1 MRIAIRLSLV
11 GALGLSLASGP
22 VAAPLWADA
31 AADSESRLL
40 EDVKKL
46 ASDDWEGRG
55 LGTQGINKA
64 ADYIRGEFEKAGL
77 NVKADG
83 GDAFQDFEVVNGVEL
98 DGKNELSLVGPD
110 GQTVPLAIT
119 KDFEVGSFGD
129 SGVLDTP
136 LVFAGYGI
144 EIEKGYDDYAGLDV
158 KGKVVVILRRTPQQ
172 DAKDGPFAGHGAAQ
186 YGALRGKVSNA
197 FRKGAK
203 GILLIND
210 PHTGRDDLAKLQEQL
225 AKATNRLV
233 EASLAMETRLR
244 EEAEKKPA
252 DEQSLQEKVAPKT
265 TLVLEAVQKLQGDPV
280 IGNFFAATKHLR
292 EVRDLVKTNDSDPL
306 MKFGYGGAKSGESI
320 PIFHVKREAID
331 KVLKAALKKDSTEIE
346 AEIDRTGKPLTGDLT
361 GWKAVGETNLKVLR
375 ASIKNVIGVLEPPPG
390 PLADET
396 IVVGA
401 HYDHLGYGEE
411 GTMLAGSKEIHN
423 GADDNASG
431 TAGLLEL
438 VRRLAAERAKLP
450 RRIVFIAFTGE
461 ERGLLGSAQYVKTPD
476 FPLEQTVAMFN
487 LDMIGRLDANKL
499 TVYGTG
505 TSPVW
510 EKMVDEANKGPGFD
524 LTRKPEGFGPSDHSS
539 FYAKKIPVLHPFT
552 GLHPDYHRPA
562 DDWEKLN
569 VPGMRRVCDFLEQ
582 IIVATAQLSKRPEYI
597 RIEGNAQI
605 AREGSR
611 PYFGSIP
618 DFNSDQKGYAIQG
631 VAPESPAEK
640 GGVKSGDVIIGIG
653 DQKVGSLDDFDLALR
668 KYKAGE
674 EVDVT
679 VMRAMAE
686 VKLKITLGKPR
697 S

>member
-1 MRIAIRLSLV
+1 MRTAIRLSLV
-11 GALGLSLASGP
+11 GALGLSLVSGP

-172 DAKDGPFAGHGAAQ
+172 EENHGVIESLKAFLGHGAAQ
-186 YGALRGKVSNA
+186 HGALRGKVSNA
-197 FRKGAK
+197 FRRGAK
-203 GILLIND
+203 GIILIND
-210 PHTGRDDLAKLQEQL
+210 PHTSREDLAKLQEQL
-225 AKATNRLV
+225 AKATNRLT
-233 EASLAMETRLR
+233 EAALAFDSAAEDKKG
-244 EEAEKKPA
+244 EAAKELA
-252 DEQSLQEKVAPKT
+252 
-265 TLVLEAVQKLQGDPV
+265 G
-280 IGNFFAATKHLR
+280 ATKHFR
-292 EVRDLVKTNDSDPL
+292 EVRDLVKTNDPDPL

-331 KVLKAALKKDSTEIE
+331 KILKAALKKDSAEIE
-346 AEIDRTGKPLTGDLT
+346 AEIDRTGKPVTGDLT
-361 GWKAVGETNLKVLR
+361 GWKAIGETNLKVLR

-396 IVVGA
+396 IIVGA

-640 GGVKSGDVIIGIG
+640 GGVKSGDVIVGIG

>member
-1 MRIAIRLSLV
+1 MRTAIRLSLV
-11 GALGLSLASGP
+11 GALGLSLVSGP

-98 DGKNELSLVGPD
+98 DGKNELNLVGPD
-110 GQTVPLAIT
+110 GETVPLAIT

-172 DAKDGPFAGHGAAQ
+172 GAKDGPFAGHGAAQ

-203 GILLIND
+203 GIILIND

-225 AKATNRLV
+225 AKATNRLT
-233 EASLAMETRLR
+233 EAALAFDSAADDKKG
-244 EEAEKKPA
+244 EAAKELA
-252 DEQSLQEKVAPKT
+252 
-265 TLVLEAVQKLQGDPV
+265 G
-280 IGNFFAATKHLR
+280 ATKHFR
-292 EVRDLVKTNDSDPL
+292 EVRDLVKTNDPDPL
-306 MKFGYGGAKSGESI
+306 MKFGYGGAKSGESV

-331 KVLKAALKKDSTEIE
+331 KVLKAALKKDSAEIE

-631 VAPESPAEK
+631 VAPGSPAEK
-640 GGVKSGDVIIGIG
+640 GGVKSGDVIVGIG

>member
-1 MRIAIRLSLV
+1 MRTVIRLSLV
-11 GALGLSLASGP
+11 GALGLSLVSGP

-46 ASDDWEGRG
+46 ASDEWEGRG

-98 DGKNELSLVGPD
+98 EGKNELNLVGPD

-144 EIEKGYDDYAGLDV
+144 DIEKGYDDYAGLDV

-203 GILLIND
+203 GIILIND
-210 PHTGRDDLAKLQEQL
+210 PHTGREDLAKLQEQL
-225 AKATNRLV
+225 AKATDRLT
-233 EASLAMETRLR
+233 EAALAFDSAAEDKKG
-244 EEAEKKPA
+244 EAAKDLA
-252 DEQSLQEKVAPKT
+252 
-265 TLVLEAVQKLQGDPV
+265 G
-280 IGNFFAATKHLR
+280 ATKHFR
-292 EVRDLVKTNDSDPL
+292 EVRELVKTNDSDPL

-331 KVLKAALKKDSTEIE
+331 KVLKAALKKDSVEIE
-346 AEIDRTGKPLTGDLT
+346 AEIDRTGKPVTGDLT